1 VIYTSFALVIDSSR
15 SFTSFAIND
24 RMICSRM
31 KSASSKK
38 NTGIIKHWYYKK
50 TIKLEDMDPLR
61 IKEETKNY
69 TVEKMD
75 ASYNEICKGVMDN
88 DAAYLW

>member
-1 VIYTSFALVIDSSR
+1 MNKQIER
-15 SFTSFAIND
+15 Q
-24 RMICSRM
+24 
-31 KSASSKK
+31 
-38 NTGIIKHWYYKK
+38 
-50 TIKLEDMDPLR
+50 LEDMDPLR

-75 ASYNEICKGVMDN
+75 VSYNEICKGVMDN

>member
-1 VIYTSFALVIDSSR
+1 
-15 SFTSFAIND
+15 
-24 RMICSRM
+24 M

-38 NTGIIKHWYYKK
+38 NTGIIKK

-69 TVEKMD
+69 TVEKMG

-88 DAAYLW
+88 DPAYLW

>member
-1 VIYTSFALVIDSSR
+1 VLFSLDVSVQLPFQKV
-15 SFTSFAIND
+15 
-24 RMICSRM
+24 
-31 KSASSKK
+31 KQKE
-38 NTGIIKHWYYKK
+38 

-69 TVEKMD
+69 TVEKMG

-88 DAAYLW
+88 DPAYLW

>member
-1 VIYTSFALVIDSSR
+1 
-15 SFTSFAIND
+15 
-24 RMICSRM
+24 
-31 KSASSKK
+31 
-38 NTGIIKHWYYKK
+38 
-50 TIKLEDMDPLR
+50 MDPLR

-88 DAAYLW
+88 DPASRQRQGKTRTKSG

>member
-1 VIYTSFALVIDSSR
+1 VLFSLDVSVQLPFQKV
-15 SFTSFAIND
+15 
-24 RMICSRM
+24 
-31 KSASSKK
+31 KQKE
-38 NTGIIKHWYYKK
+38 

-69 TVEKMD
+69 TVEKMG

-88 DAAYLW
+88 DQSQ